1 MEMESNLRYS
11 YVHLLFLG
19 NITRVSQTNYAG
31 DEIGDCKIMH
41 AVSLRAIAERDFPP
55 CGGNLAWNYCYE
67 IMASLGIA
75 TAYENTV
82 YYACTFGAYNRV
94 TKQAKLVNI
103 YTYIY
108 REITRKLFHHL

>member
-1 MEMESNLRYS
+1 MESNLKYT
-11 YVHLLFLG
+11 YVLHLLFLRYTKC
-19 NITRVSQTNYAG
+19 NARNVSQRNYAG

-41 AVSLRAIAERDFPP
+41 AVSLCAIAERDFPP

-82 YYACTFGAYNRV
+82 YYERTFGAYNRV
-94 TKQAKLVNI
+94 TKQ
-103 YTYIY
+103 
-108 REITRKLFHHL
+108 